1 MIAFMNVMDVV
12 IIILLL
18 VTLATVVW
26 SVVVRGRPAEPSGW
40 APPDPVLGQQLQ
52 QLTETVSSLNSRT
65 MVELGRVQS
74 SLSAQAEVSS
84 QLRATTAGL
93 REALANSNARGQW
106 GERMADDVLRLAG
119 LLPNVNYVKRTA
131 LSGEGRGI
139 PDFTFLLPD
148 EHVMF
153 MDVKFPIDSYLAYL
167 QAGSDVERDAHRE
180 QFLRA
185 VRQHVRTLAGREY
198 ARLDDRPS
206 VQNVLMFVPNE
217 SVVGF
222 IHEQS
227 PTLIDEAL
235 RDGVV
240 LCSPLTLF
248 AFLGVIRQAFENFR
262 LEQASRE
269 MLALLGQF
277 GVQWSKYNEQ
287 VDKVRRQL
295 DTFVR
300 GMDEL
305 AGPRRRKLEKP
316 LAQLDDLRRAQGIEI
331 DAPLVEPDS
340 DDDAGTDT
348 YAGTDRATALPA

>member
-1 MIAFMNVMDVV
+1 MNVMDIV
-12 IIILLL
+12 IVALLV

-26 SVVVRGRPAEPSGW
+26 STVARGRQAEPVGW
-40 APPDPVLGQQLQ
+40 AGPDPLLGQQLQ
-52 QLTETVSSLNSRT
+52 QLSESVHSLTNST
-65 MVELGRVQS
+65 MLELGRVQS

-84 QLRATTAGL
+84 QLRLTTAGL

-106 GERMADDVLRLAG
+106 GERMAEDVLRLAG

-131 LSGEGRGI
+131 LAGDARGI

-167 QAGSDVERDAHRE
+167 QAGTDAERELCRD

-185 VRQHVRTLAGREY
+185 VKGHVRTLAAREY

-217 SVVGF
+217 SVVSF

-227 PTLIDEAL
+227 PALIDEAL
-235 RDGVV
+235 REGVL

-262 LEQASRE
+262 LQQSSRE
-269 MLALLGQF
+269 MLAVLGQF
-277 GVQWSKYNEQ
+277 GVQWRKYHEQ
-287 VDKVRRQL
+287 LEKMRRQL

-300 GMDEL
+300 GMDDL
-305 AGPRRRKLEKP
+305 TGPRRRQLERP
-316 LAQLDDLRRAQGIEI
+316 LAQLDELRRAQGIEV
-331 DAPLVEPDS
+331 ATPLVEADLDADPD
-340 DDDAGTDT
+340 GTS
-348 YAGTDRATALPA
+348 ALPA

>member
-1 MIAFMNVMDVV
+1 MNVMDIV
-12 IIILLL
+12 IIALLV

-26 SVVVRGRPAEPSGW
+26 SVGQRTRPTDPTGW
-40 APPDPVLGQQLQ
+40 APPDPVVGQQLQ
-52 QLTETVSSLNSRT
+52 QLADTVRSLNSST

-131 LSGEGRGI
+131 LSGDERGI

-148 EHVMF
+148 QHVMF

-167 QAGSDVERDAHRE
+167 QAGSDAERDACRD

-185 VRQHVRTLAGREY
+185 VRLHVRTLAGREY

-235 RDGVV
+235 REGVV

-269 MLALLGQF
+269 MLAVLGQF
-277 GVQWSKYNEQ
+277 SVQWGKYTEQ

-316 LAQLDDLRRAQGIEI
+316 LGRLDDLRRAQGIPI
-331 DAPLVEPDS
+331 DAPLVDADADAEPDLES
-340 DDDAGTDT
+340 A
-348 YAGTDRATALPA
+348 ADRSSALHA